1 MQKNVNVFVTGELAN
16 GKTTVAQIITNAL
29 AQHGFSVENKNV
41 EDIPLS
47 LERQKNKIDALTPI
61 TKINIHEV
69 TTKNEPFL
77 I

>member
-1 MQKNVNVFVTGELAN
+1 
-16 GKTTVAQIITNAL
+16 
-29 AQHGFSVENKNV
+29 VENKNV